1 MKGNPHVKMNH
12 WCFYYQLANLLSY
25 LKVCAGSTISTI
37 TQLNG
42 IQWYSR
48 SDAAQVGQKGLQIE
62 VRYEVPRTSL
72 QSRQRITSGKLC
84 GTITIDGNFAG
95 ESGIVTCPGAPI
107 TLANT
112 DGSDLI
118 TLQLI
123 NPQMNFLMVG
133 EVIVF

>member
-1 MKGNPHVKMNH
+1 M
-12 WCFYYQLANLLSY
+12 YR
-25 LKVCAGSTISTI
+25 KVCAGSTTSTI

-62 VRYEVPRTSL
+62 VRYEVPKADL
-72 QSRQRITSGKLC
+72 QSRKRITSGKLC
-84 GTITIDGNFAG
+84 GTITINGNFPG

-112 DGSDLI
+112 DGTDLI
-118 TLQLI
+118 TLQLM
-123 NPQMNFLMVG
+123 NQQMNFLMVG
-133 EVIVF
+133 ELIIF

>member
-1 MKGNPHVKMNH
+1 MSQNELLLL
-12 WCFYYQLANLLSY
+12 YYQRVNLSLY

-62 VRYEVPRTSL
+62 VRYEVPRADL
-72 QSRQRITSGKLC
+72 QSRKRITSGKLC
-84 GTITIDGNFAG
+84 GTITINGDVAG
-95 ESGIVTCPGAPI
+95 ESRIVTCPGAPI
-107 TLANT
+107 TLTNT
-112 DGSDLI
+112 DGTDLI

-123 NPQMNFLMVG
+123 NPQKNFLMVG